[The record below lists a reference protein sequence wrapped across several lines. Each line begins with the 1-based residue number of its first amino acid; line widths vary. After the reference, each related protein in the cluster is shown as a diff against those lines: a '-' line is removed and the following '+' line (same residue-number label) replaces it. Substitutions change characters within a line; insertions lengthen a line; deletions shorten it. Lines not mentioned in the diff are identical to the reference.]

1 MTAKRTIGN
10 LESVPIRKVW
20 ADEARDFTPWLA
32 ENTDRLSE
40 ALGMDLELE
49 GTEIGVGRFSADIVL
64 RDASTGLRVVVEN
77 MINETDHD
85 HLGKIITYA
94 AGLEATYAVLIAEK
108 FRPEHRSALQWLNVH
123 STESAGFFGVTL
135 KVWQIGDSAYAP
147 QLDVVVEPDGWV
159 REVRA
164 ASTDALSGAPL
175 HHRDFWNEFIPEFHE
190 AHPGWSRARTP
201 PKVNW
206 MWFPAGRTGMAYS
219 VSFCRP
225 DKRYQ
230 FRLELYID
238 TGDTEGTAQVFSA
251 LVKRRNEIEKI
262 FGESLE
268 WEPLGDRR
276 ASRIASYYRDDV
288 RVREREKWPSL
299 RKWAIERMG
308 VFREALQPH
317 LDALDQPGDSGLKP
331 RMGGN
336 ESSRPR

>member
-1 MTAKRTIGN
+1 MTAERTIGN

-20 ADEARDFTPWLA
+20 ADEAHDLTPWLA

-49 GTEIGVGRFSADIVL
+49 GTEVGIGPFRADIVL
-64 RDASTGLRVVVEN
+64 RDANTDSRVVVEN
-77 MINETDHD
+77 MIRETDHD

-108 FRPEHRSALQWLNVH
+108 FRPEHRSALQWLNAH
-123 STESAGFFGVTL
+123 STESAGFFGITL

-164 ASTDALSGAPL
+164 TSTDELSGVQL
-175 HHRDFWNEFIPEFHE
+175 HYRDFWSEFLPEFHE
-190 AHPGWSRARTP
+190 AHPGWSRARIP
-201 PKVNW
+201 QKVSW
-206 MWFPAGRTGMAYS
+206 MLFPAGRTGVQYS
-219 VSFCRP
+219 VAFCQP
-225 DKRYQ
+225 GKRYR
-230 FRLELYID
+230 FRIELYIN
-238 TGDTEGTAQVFSA
+238 TGEAGEKTHIFNA
-251 LVKRRNEIEKI
+251 LMERRNEIEKN

-268 WEPLGDRR
+268 WEPLVGRQ

-288 RVREREKWPSL
+288 PVREREKWPDL
-299 RKWAIERMG
+299 REWAIERMG

-317 LDALDQPGDSGLKP
+317 LDAVRSA
-331 RMGGN
+331 R
-336 ESSRPR
+336 

>member
-1 MTAKRTIGN
+1 MDATMAYYESQRSGLGFDPQTDIARTIGRIQQHPQLFPLHN
-10 LESVPIRKVW
+10 EGKLRKSP
-20 ADEARDFTPWLA
+20 ARRFPYVIFY
-32 ENTDRLSE
+32 
-40 ALGMDLELE
+40 LELE
-49 GTEIGVGRFSADIVL
+49 V
-64 RDASTGLRVVVEN
+64 
-77 MINETDHD
+77 
-85 HLGKIITYA
+85 GKIITYA

-108 FRPEHRSALQWLNVH
+108 FRPEHRSALQWLNAH
-123 STESAGFFGVTL
+123 STESTGFFGITL
-135 KVWQIGDSAYAP
+135 KVWRIGDSAYAP
-147 QLDVVVEPDGWV
+147 QLDDVVEPDGWV

-164 ASTDALSGAPL
+164 ASTDKLSGTPL
-175 HHRDFWNEFIPEFHE
+175 HYRDYWNEFIPEFHE

-317 LDALDQPGDSGLKP
+317 LDALDQPGDSGLEP
-331 RMGGN
+331 RM
-336 ESSRPR
+336 RK